1 MYCIAR
7 AFMDKPLRR
16 AVVEVRRSGAYVV
29 EPSYVNSVRDDSD
42 IGVMF
47 PLTDLFRFYEGLLD
61 ELVSAYDSYD
71 RTSLKRLWNRA
82 EPLPL

>member
-1 MYCIAR
+1 
-7 AFMDKPLRR
+7 
-16 AVVEVRRSGAYVV
+16 
-29 EPSYVNSVRDDSD
+29 
-42 IGVMF
+42 MF